1 MNEVVFHGQ
10 AILTVTKKQF
20 TAKGTGEVINY
31 NAYEIEVDGET
42 FKIKM
47 EPSDKK
53 LFEYIHIN

>member
-1 MNEVVFHGQ
+1 MNDVVFHEEVT
-10 AILTVTKKQF
+10 LTVTKKAF
-20 TAKGTGEVINY
+20 IAKGSGDIIQY
-31 NAYEIEVDGET
+31 YAYEITVGDET

>member
-10 AILTVTKKQF
+10 AILTVKKKQF
-20 TAKGTGEVINY
+20 IAKGTGEVINY